1 MQLTVSGD
9 ISLVDVAVLRYGN
22 LEALFD
28 IAGANGLNADA
39 VPVAGAIDLPVLDIK
54 SKAGRRNTS
63 GVVIS
68 PFVKAL
74 ADQVL
79 VDLAIQ
85 AGGSVE
91 ALFDI
96 ADLNGLNSLTDD
108 LIAGNSYYKP
118 AVLNNTVIVKLNGFK
133 QASGGSVP
141 ETQLPPAEEGI
152 DYWIIENNFIVS

>member
-9 ISLVDVAVLRYGN
+9 ISLADVAVLKYGN

-28 IAGANGLNADA
+28 IAAANGLNADA
-39 VPVAGAIDLPVLDIK
+39 VPVAGAINLPVLDIK

-68 PFVKAL
+68 PFIKAS
-74 ADQVL
+74 ADQAL

-91 ALFDI
+91 AIFDV
-96 ADLNGLNSLTDD
+96 ASLNSLNSLTDD
-108 LIAGNSYYKP
+108 LIIGNSYYKP
-118 AVLNNTVIVKLNGFK
+118 SVINNTVIVKLNGFK
-133 QASGGSVP
+133 PASAGSVP
-141 ETQLPPAEEGI
+141 ETQLPPVQEGI
-152 DYWIIENNFIVS
+152 DYWIIENNFIVL